1 MQVRKLFSSSNE
13 SPCVRVFHCLPFV
26 LTWAQCPHRL
36 SASFK
41 RAGSLFIAA
50 NKTHVSLA
58 RVKATVKDVSKI
70 ELSCFDSANG
80 TNDKT
85 FIKLMGIP
93 GNECKVWQDIVIEA
107 KTLVWIFLKVN
118 SWKLAGLWEERHLQA
133 LTRVTSLYTQN

>member
-13 SPCVRVFHCLPFV
+13 SLCVRVFHCLPFV
-26 LTWAQCPHRL
+26 LTWAQCPP

-41 RAGSLFIAA
+41 RAGSLLIAA
-50 NKTHVSLA
+50 TKTHFSLA
-58 RVKATVKDVSKI
+58 RVKATDKDVRKI

-93 GNECKVWQDIVIEA
+93 GNECKVWQDIVREA
-107 KTLVWIFLKVN
+107 KTLVWIFVKVN
-118 SWKLAGLWEERHLQA
+118 SWKLAGLREERHLQA
-133 LTRVTSLYTQN
+133 LTRVTSVYTQN